1 MPAGAWRST
10 SLAARVRL
18 HPQLGLFP
26 LEHDIQE
33 YRHLKRPGSSVEQN
47 AGWLSLALH
56 VPRLRGRLLRPFRPQ
71 TPHPPT
77 FDAEIH
83 PTLPLPL
90 RNALFGVVPQTTTV
104 PATLRE
110 HTPALAAAAAAVK
123 TLSHATLVYPASALR
138 FQQPYATSRM
148 SIFHSH
154 LRAPARA
161 VLTAAAKSAP
171 RPSNLPRRRCLTVTT
186 ISPLDPH
193 RPTLRAALPSLQRI
207 APTSDFPFHERSLS
221 RCLYSFPFVSS
232 SHACEDHAR
241 NIKHTYGSRR
251 TTPSLH
257 LLPSH
262 NIALLLSSLPSPHR
276 PSPDK
281 SHLSHA
287 ILDARTACLYAYLR
301 VPPAI
306 LRPLLVPSQSDRPR
320 SRTPSAA
327 SRVVSL
333 VRHSS
338 SRTTLHAFIPDYH
351 QRKLPRS

>member
-1 MPAGAWRST
+1 MQLSCIPPAPSVSSNPT
-10 SLAARVRL
+10 
-18 HPQLGLFP
+18 Q
-26 LEHDIQE
+26 
-33 YRHLKRPGSSVEQN
+33 RPACQSSIRIC
-47 AGWLSLALH
+47 AL
-56 VPRLRGRLLRPFRPQ
+56 PPAPCLL
-71 TPHPPT
+71 
-77 FDAEIH
+77 
-83 PTLPLPL
+83 
-90 RNALFGVVPQTTTV
+90 
-104 PATLRE
+104 
-110 HTPALAAAAAAVK
+110 
-123 TLSHATLVYPASALR
+123 
-138 FQQPYATSRM
+138 
-148 SIFHSH
+148 
-154 LRAPARA
+154 
-161 VLTAAAKSAP
+161 AAAKSAL

-287 ILDARTACLYAYLR
+287 ILDARTACLYAYSSRPTRHPACLAR
-301 VPPAI
+301 RLPRPSLIVSHHPTRLHPRLPPTQTTPQLTVA
-306 LRPLLVPSQSDRPR
+306 PASALLVS
-320 SRTPSAA
+320 PSA
-327 SRVVSL
+327 
-333 VRHSS
+333 
-338 SRTTLHAFIPDYH
+338 PDYPE
-351 QRKLPRS
+351 R